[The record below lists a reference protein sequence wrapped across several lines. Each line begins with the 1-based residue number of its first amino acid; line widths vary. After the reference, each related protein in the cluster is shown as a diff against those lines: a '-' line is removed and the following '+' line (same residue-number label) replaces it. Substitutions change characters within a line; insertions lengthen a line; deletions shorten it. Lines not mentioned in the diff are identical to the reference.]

1 MLTYKQITECV
12 RSKTGRTVKT
22 CWIAEVKREM
32 GLTARRAWN
41 SGLGVGAPRCPSDL
55 KQAIRRCLIADGW
68 RVDYRRSGVTNG
80 ERRRTYI
87 CVVHHAWHCLMAS
100 LETCWFIDV
109 K

>member
-1 MLTYKQITECV
+1 M
-12 RSKTGRTVKT
+12 
-22 CWIAEVKREM
+22 
-32 GLTARRAWN
+32 
-41 SGLGVGAPRCPSDL
+41 
-55 KQAIRRCLIADGW
+55 
-68 RVDYRRSGVTNG
+68 TNG